1 MLGSIQA
8 RRRQRPARA
17 RRSGWLLAAL
27 VAVSGCTGEEAS
39 ACSDLVAE
47 AAAEIVE
54 LRDAAAELTRED
66 LARLSGRAA
75 EVTGPYIEVR
85 DELRRRA
92 VAQGCAL
99 DEMAA
104 EFERRVGE
112 LEVRSE
118 GGAAVLLEAY
128 GPLNP
133 FDSP

>member
-92 VAQGCAL
+92 VAQAVRSTRWRPSSNAGSGNWRCAPR
-99 DEMAA
+99 A
-104 EFERRVGE
+104 ERRCCSKPTG
-112 LEVRSE
+112 R
-118 GGAAVLLEAY
+118 
-128 GPLNP
+128 
-133 FDSP
+133 